1 MAVEFFRTF
10 SDYDRQAAEARRRRA
25 MADLLAQQ
33 VVEPTDYGRGP
44 IPAAA
49 PLVQGLQAFMAARA
63 GKKAEQAAESAKETG
78 QREARQFLK
87 AFTDEDKVIDQ
98 PVSDTPTAM
107 PKVTAPQ
114 FEDGRITAP
123 AQVEA
128 MEMPQMA
135 APQVQLSRFGNL
147 TREQRLALALE
158 GALTSENP
166 AIQRIAQMQ
175 YQTLQPQQSRL
186 QVGAIDPA
194 KFTPQSLAAAMQ
206 SGDVSQLQPIDGGK
220 APTVAGG
227 MMWNAEKGQF
237 VPIPGYAEQQG
248 QIAAS
253 KRPDV
258 IVTAGSGGGMGKPPA
273 GYRYTA
279 EGNLEAIPGGPADP
293 SRERVMPGGITQNV
307 VEERARGRK
316 FADISSRANEFIS
329 AIEGGQLPLSPVS
342 SAKYQAQR
350 LFDSSRGVQP
360 SEKEPYVRFF
370 DLQRFVNEQVNA
382 ILNLAKGP
390 QTEGD
395 ALRARQQILDNPN
408 NEKVVVSALR
418 NLQRIYDKEAEL
430 AEQTAADYEKQ
441 YGRGAAPTV
450 PAAPSRSKW

>member
-44 IPAAA
+44 IPSAA
-49 PLVQGLQAFMAARA
+49 PLVQGLQAFLAARA
-63 GKKAEQAAESAKETG
+63 AKKAGEAEEGVKAT
-78 QREARQFLK
+78 EARTGEQIAGRLTGGAPVRDIAPPDESGLDEVAVTSQYK
-87 AFTDEDKVIDQ
+87 ASPED
-98 PVSDTPTAM
+98 A
-107 PKVTAPQ
+107 
-114 FEDGRITAP
+114 F
-123 AQVEA
+123 
-128 MEMPQMA
+128 
-135 APQVQLSRFGNL
+135 
-147 TREQRLALALE
+147 RLALSPA
-158 GALTSENP
+158 GAAATRGNP
-166 AIQRIAQMQ
+166 MLAAMLARSMEKPA
-175 YQTLQPQQSRL
+175 SRL
-186 QVGAIDPA
+186 QVGAIDPS

-206 SGDVSQLQPIDGGK
+206 SGDVSKLERLDEGK
-220 APTVAGG
+220 SPTVAGG
-227 MMWNAEKGQF
+227 MMWDAGKGQF

-408 NEKVVVSALR
+408 NEKVVVSALK
-418 NLQRIYDKEAEL
+418 NLQRIYNKEAEL